1 MPNPG
6 NRDEDEKDS
15 QDKVESFDESDEMDD
30 DIVVITDEE
39 GKSYN
44 CMVLAVME
52 VDGREYA
59 MLSPVEGLEGEEGDD
74 VELFLFTYDQDEEND
89 QETFGPIDDDATYEK
104 VREAFAELME
114 QSDEDD
120 EDEGEDEDEDEDE
133 EEGSE
138 AKE

>member
-6 NRDEDEKDS
+6 NRDEDEKDGE
-15 QDKVESFDESDEMDD
+15 DKVDSFDESDEMDE

-74 VELFLFTYDQDEEND
+74 VELFLFTYDQDEENE

-120 EDEGEDEDEDEDE
+120 EDDDDVAPEGEE
-133 EEGSE
+133 
-138 AKE
+138 